1 MLESATW
8 LELGKHFGLWG
19 TVSLVSLYLLYR
31 GARWVG
37 EHALEPLVSA
47 HTRFIDATTST
58 QERQQKCLEGIRE
71 QMGKQTTLMEC
82 MKDMVAS
89 TNCRGRRK

>member
-19 TVSLVSLYLLYR
+19 TVSLISLYLLHR
-31 GARWVG
+31 AARWMG
-37 EHALEPLVSA
+37 ENVLKPLVGA
-47 HTRFIDATTST
+47 HTRFIDATTGT

-82 MKDMVAS
+82 MKDMMAAS
-89 TNCRGRRK
+89 NHRGRLR

>member
-19 TVSLVSLYLLYR
+19 TIALVSLYLLYR
-31 GARWVG
+31 GARWIG
-37 EHALEPLVSA
+37 EHVLKPLVCA
-47 HTRFIDATTST
+47 YTRFIDATTST
-58 QERQQKCLEGIRE
+58 QERQQKCMEGIRE

-82 MKDMVAS
+82 MKDMLAS
-89 TNCRGRRK
+89 TNRRGERR

>member
-1 MLESATW
+1 MLESATC

-31 GARWVG
+31 ASRWIG
-37 EHALEPLVSA
+37 EHVLEPLVGA
-47 HTRFIDATTST
+47 HTRFINATTST

-71 QMGKQTTLMEC
+71 QLGKQTTIMEC
-82 MKDMVAS
+82 MKDMLVS
-89 TNCRGRRK
+89 TNHRGRRR

>member
-19 TVSLVSLYLLYR
+19 TVSLVSLYLVYR
-31 GARWVG
+31 ASRWIG
-37 EHALEPLVSA
+37 EHVLEPLVGA
-47 HTRFIDATTST
+47 HTRFLNATTAT

-71 QMGKQTTLMEC
+71 QMGKQTTIMEC
-82 MKDMVAS
+82 MKDMFLS
-89 TNCRGRRK
+89 SNSQGRRR